1 MKKLE
6 ILTHLLYGLIF
17 TINVIG
23 FIKTKDSDKLV
34 ICMWIFNASTMYLL
48 YRDTSKF
55 ADVRVETRD
64 NIIKNLF
71 KIIHEAEEKM
81 DSFIANLGNVSSE
94 AFEKI
99 IKDLDSKKYHV
110 YREVEAIDGV
120 ICVTKWAIYK
130 KDMPTQEYFSP
141 ENVAIVSSDKNNYL
155 DLVNF
160 VSENKIENIEEEK
173 WK

>member
-1 MKKLE
+1 MKKMKKFEMLMY
-6 ILTHLLYGLIF
+6 LCYGLAF
-17 TINVIG
+17 TLNLISLIE
-23 FIKTKDSDKLV
+23 TKDGDKLA
-34 ICMWIFNASTMYLL
+34 ICIWIINAGMMFSL
-48 YRDTSKF
+48 YRDVSKF
-55 ADVRVETRD
+55 GDKRVETRD

-81 DSFIANLGNVSSE
+81 DSFIANLENVSSE

-110 YREVEAIDGV
+110 YREVGAIDGV

-130 KDMPTQEYFSP
+130 KDMPTQEYFSS
-141 ENVAIVSSDKNNYL
+141 ENVAILSSDKDNYL

-160 VSENKIENIEEEK
+160 VSENKIENVEE
-173 WK
+173 